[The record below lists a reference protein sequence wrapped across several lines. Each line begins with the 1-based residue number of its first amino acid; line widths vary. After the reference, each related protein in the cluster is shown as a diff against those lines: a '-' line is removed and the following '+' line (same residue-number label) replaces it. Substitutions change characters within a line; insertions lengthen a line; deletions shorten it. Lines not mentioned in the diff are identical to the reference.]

1 MTAKKAKKN
10 DEEIETEPVDA
21 ETDSE
26 EEEIVIDVPE
36 EPEATVDD
44 LPGVGP
50 ATAEKLREA
59 GYEDLLSIAVMTPVE
74 LADSAELGEAVSVK
88 IIAGAKKL
96 ANIGGFLSGGEL
108 LERRR
113 QVQKLTSSS
122 SNLDELLG
130 GGFETQAICEVYGEF
145 GSGKTQIGHQ

>member
-36 EPEATVDD
+36 ELEPTVDD

-59 GYEDLLSIAVMTPVE
+59 GYEDLQC
-74 LADSAELGEAVSVK
+74 
-88 IIAGAKKL
+88 
-96 ANIGGFLSGGEL
+96 
-108 LERRR
+108 R
-113 QVQKLTSSS
+113 
-122 SNLDELLG
+122 
-130 GGFETQAICEVYGEF
+130 
-145 GSGKTQIGHQ
+145 